1 MKHLFEV
8 VNRIFAFIV
17 PISDFLW
24 NFPKDVDVYAR
35 IPVLGQFSFA
45 MLLLIGSGIYFTVRM
60 RAVQFR
66 RFAQSIRIVTV
77 RTASETGIS
86 PFAAFMLS
94 SAMRVGPGNIMGVT
108 GAVSVGGPGAIFW
121 MWVAAAFGMA
131 LAFVEATLAQLFKEK
146 KGDEY
151 VGGLPFY
158 GMKLLGNRR
167 WVGVSLSLLFIGYA
181 LLNVPSQTFH
191 LFTALGSVAST
202 VAGTTYART
211 SGVYYG
217 IGVFLIVYISAIVLG
232 GLKRVVKVVNIW
244 VPFMAVLYCGIVLTL
259 VFLNWRLIPFFFG
272 AVLSGAFSPE
282 AVFGGAFGVALQQG
296 IKRGLMANEAGQGTI
311 TMAAAAA
318 NNRHPVEQ
326 GLVQSMGVFFD
337 TMIVC
342 SMAGFVSVMAR
353 LWTSPSGISWEAIRE
368 DKLLVFMTAAKELA
382 PGVAFDGAVQALLS
396 LCYALFASMTLIGMI
411 TFAEIAAN
419 MISRDRRFL
428 LSLRAA
434 GALLLVPFGV
444 LTVLADLQLGNIWYL
459 ADMLNILV
467 VFANVPILLI
477 GQRHVFRA
485 LAHYERTG
493 GKEGF
498 VSQRDIGLASPFWTE
513 DSLNT

>member
-24 NFPKDVDVYAR
+24 NFPKDVDAYAR

-45 MLLLIGSGIYFTVRM
+45 MLLLIGSGIYFTIRM
-60 RAVQFR
+60 RGVQFR
-66 RFAQSIRIVTV
+66 KFVRSIRIATV

-108 GAVSVGGPGAIFW
+108 GAVSVGGPGAVFW

-131 LAFVEATLAQLFKEK
+131 LAFVEATLAQLYKEK
-146 KGDEY
+146 KDDQY

-158 GMKLLGNRR
+158 GMKILGNRK
-167 WVGVSLSLLFIGYA
+167 WVGIALSLLFIGYA

-202 VAGTTYART
+202 VAGTTYSRT

-217 IGVFLIVYISAIVLG
+217 IGLFLIVYISAIVLG
-232 GLKRVVKVVNIW
+232 GLKRVVKVVNVW
-244 VPFMAVLYCGIVLTL
+244 VPVMAVLYCGIVLTL

-272 AVLSGAFSPE
+272 AVFSGAFSPE
-282 AVFGGAFGVALQQG
+282 AVFGGAFGIALQQG
-296 IKRGLMANEAGQGTI
+296 VKRGLMANEAGQGTI

-318 NNRHPVEQ
+318 SNDHPVEQ

-342 SMAGFVSVMAR
+342 SMAGFVSVMAQ
-353 LWTSPSGISWEAIRE
+353 LWTSPAGIVWEAIRE
-368 DKLLVFMTAAKELA
+368 DKLLVFMTAAKQLA
-382 PGVAFDGAVQALLS
+382 PGTAFDAPVQALLS

-411 TFAEIAAN
+411 TFAEISAN
-419 MISRDRRFL
+419 MISRKRTFL
-428 LSLRAA
+428 LGLRAT
-434 GALLLVPFGV
+434 GALFLVPFGV

-477 GQRHVFRA
+477 GQKHVFRA
-485 LAHYERTG
+485 LEHYERTG

-498 VSQRDIGLASPFWTE
+498 VSKRDIGLDSPYWTQE
-513 DSLNT
+513 SHDA